1 MDSPFLINYLL
12 INVKEF
18 LFYKCFPYLCTV
30 IMNELKNKKM
40 SKSNNS
46 RGFIYVMSTPSEEGL
61 VYINVSEEEPNK
73 EVEEAVAKGLIS
85 DKFEVILTIGVDNP
99 FKVFNIVE
107 TIIDKY
113 RMVEGRNFFKVDF
126 LPFFELVTNV
136 SDLINE
142 NYDKSSTEGRY
153 GVRGSSLES
162 RPELKEKRFK
172 TVEELTSMGIED
184 IDIYDHRTCRGVTK

>member
-1 MDSPFLINYLL
+1 
-12 INVKEF
+12 
-18 LFYKCFPYLCTV
+18 
-30 IMNELKNKKM
+30 M

-46 RGFIYVMSTPSEEGL
+46 RGFIYVMSTPSEEGW
-61 VYINVSEEEPNK
+61 VYINVSEEEPHK

-85 DKFEVILTIGVDNP
+85 DKFEVILTIGIPNP
-99 FKVFNIVE
+99 FKVFNVVE

-162 RPELKEKRFK
+162 RPELKGKRFK
-172 TVEELTSMGIED
+172 TIEELTSMGID
-184 IDIYDHRTCRGVTK
+184 DKDIYDYRIGRGIKK